1 MFLLSPALELMELS
15 LEFYFEYW
23 DSLDQKYIVLTIEAE
38 SKSDAVKE
46 FYTQQP
52 HKKYRLL
59 DDPFDE

>member
-1 MFLLSPALELMELS
+1 LWYG

-23 DSLDQKYIVLTIEAE
+23 DNLDQKYVVLTIEAD

-46 FYTQQP
+46 FYNQQP